1 MLKQLQSIS
10 NSNLLIDK
18 LSINNLSSDFPSH
31 KTQDKILREDK
42 ILSSNTPKKKGH
54 TFQMS
59 SHRNSVKL
67 KRSSI
72 DNSLKLKRSSIDNSL
87 KLKRSS
93 IDIVCQDTLIEPN
106 SKLSIKVPSRKQ
118 LSQPQKPIIEIKLTK
133 NRNRKPIKK
142 QQTPITLK
150 HTKNQI
156 EQDISSIGVSPISN
170 LLFNDFVASKKQD
183 FFGDPDELWTE
194 YGTNSSKFVGYAA
207 IHNRKRD
214 STIELA
220 TRTPVA
226 HKSSP
231 ISAIQ
236 N

>member
-72 DNSLKLKRSSIDNSL
+72 DNSLKLKRSSID
-87 KLKRSS
+87 
-93 IDIVCQDTLIEPN
+93 IVCQDTLIEPN

-118 LSQPQKPIIEIKLTK
+118 LNQPQKPIIEIKLTK